1 MSFFKSQ
8 YSLPIFLN
16 GNMKE
21 DIEMIQP
28 VQFDENKYM
37 VIVDD
42 SSTKG
47 KINLSI
53 YLVLDEFTKVS
64 LIMKLDNPHVYPL
77 RSMTFL

>member
-1 MSFFKSQ
+1 
-8 YSLPIFLN
+8 
-16 GNMKE
+16 MKE